1 MENYSVFDI
10 IGPRMT
16 GPSSSHTAGAVRLG
30 YITRRIMG
38 EEPSHASFTLY
49 GSFAETGRG
58 HGTDKAL
65 IAGLLGCMPDDARIR
80 SAYKLARDSGLSVDF
95 IWSEEPAEH
104 PNTVRIIAEDV
115 NGKETDVI
123 GRSVGGGNILITKIN
138 GLDVE
143 VTGEYPTLIIQHHDM
158 PGVISD
164 VSRVL
169 AQLGVNIANM
179 RVFRRGK
186 GDNEAYMVIESDE
199 PVTPDMPAIIMR
211 LCPAVHDMTVI

>member
-38 EEPSHASFTLY
+38 AEPSHASFTLY

-95 IWSEEPAEH
+95 IWSEEPVEH

>member
-115 NGKETDVI
+115 NGKETDVT
-123 GRSVGGGNILITKIN
+123 GRSVGGGNILITKIT

>member
-1 MENYSVFDI
+1 M
-10 IGPRMT
+10 
-16 GPSSSHTAGAVRLG
+16 RLG

-95 IWSEEPAEH
+95 IWSEEPVEH

>member
-95 IWSEEPAEH
+95 TWSEEPAEH

-115 NGKETDVI
+115 NGKETDVT

-138 GLDVE
+138 RLDVE

>member
-115 NGKETDVI
+115 NGKETDVT

>member
-38 EEPSHASFTLY
+38 AEPSHASFTLY

-95 IWSEEPAEH
+95 IWSEEPVEH

-186 GDNEAYMVIESDE
+186 GDNEAYMVIESDA

>member
-95 IWSEEPAEH
+95 IWSEEPVEH

-115 NGKETDVI
+115 NGKETDVT